1 MVSITRY
8 VILIMIGLS
17 VHILQAQEY
26 DYKKDVEALEQKK
39 SEVTATEKQQL
50 KKEVIAI
57 DERLSA
63 GEITEEE
70 SNQLKQ
76 EAAEKRA
83 LNIKN
88 KIAIIDNKIALLERN
103 KTFESIEEEIE
114 GSIIKFGNVF
124 SIGGNGYKKKKLV
137 YDKRTKS
144 YLVYAIGF
152 NNVIHE
158 DKSLSDSDYK
168 VAGSRFFELGY
179 TWNTRVFKESNWLR
193 FKYGVSLQYNGL
205 KPTDNRYFVK
215 NGDVTSLETF
225 SEDLK
230 KSKIRFTNLVVPVF
244 FEFGPSKK
252 VEGEDYFRYSTRRKF
267 KVGIGAYGGLRIGTK
282 QKLKYKVDG
291 DRKKDKIKSDFNGSD
306 FVYGIS
312 GYVGLG
318 GLSIYGK
325 YDLNPLF
332 KSPNAKQN
340 NISLGLRFEVF

>member
-17 VHILQAQEY
+17 VHLLQAQEY
-26 DYKKDVEALEQKK
+26 DYKKDIEVLEQKRE
-39 SEVTATEKQQL
+39 EVTATEKKEL
-50 KKEVIAI
+50 KKRVIAI
-57 DERLSA
+57 DKQLSV

-70 SNQLKQ
+70 ANRLKQ
-76 EAAEKRA
+76 EEAEKRA

-88 KIAIIDNKIALLERN
+88 RVAIIDNKIALLERN
-103 KTFESIEEEIE
+103 KNFESLEEEIE

-124 SIGGNGYKKKKLV
+124 EIRGNGKKKKKV
-137 YDKRTKS
+137 YDKRTRGTM
-144 YLVYAIGF
+144 VYALGF

-158 DKSLSDSDYK
+158 DHSLSDSDYK

-179 TWNTRVFKESNWLR
+179 TLSTRVFKESNWLR
-193 FKYGVSLQYNGL
+193 FKYGLSLQYNGL

-215 NGDVTSLETF
+215 SGDITSLEVF

-230 KSKIRFTNLVVPVF
+230 KSKLRFTNLVVPVF

-252 VEGEDYFRYSTRRKF
+252 IEGEDYFRYSTSRKF

-291 DRKKDKIKSDFNGSD
+291 DREKDKIKSDFNASD
-306 FVYGIS
+306 FVYGVS
-312 GYVGLG
+312 GYIGVGGISL
-318 GLSIYGK
+318 YGK

-340 NISLGLRFEVF
+340 NISLGLRIEAF